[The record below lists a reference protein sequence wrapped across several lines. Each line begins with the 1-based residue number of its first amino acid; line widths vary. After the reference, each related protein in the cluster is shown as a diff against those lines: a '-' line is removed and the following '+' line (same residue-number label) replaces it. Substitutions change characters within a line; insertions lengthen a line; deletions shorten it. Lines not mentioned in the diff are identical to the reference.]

1 MRASR
6 IQATRLDLLSHY
18 PHLSYGIAH
27 RHSVYSFFLLNVK
40 ATLDR
45 GVLYPA
51 KAIWEDIEF
60 LHMVNEANLVVCKV
74 RFSLLDAH

>member
-1 MRASR
+1 MRASQ
-6 IQATRLDLLSHY
+6 IQATRLDLVSH
-18 PHLSYGIAH
+18 HLRSSYGIAH

-40 ATLDR
+40 ATLDC

-60 LHMVNEANLVVCKV
+60 LHMVSEANLVVCKV
-74 RFSLLDAH
+74 RLLDTH